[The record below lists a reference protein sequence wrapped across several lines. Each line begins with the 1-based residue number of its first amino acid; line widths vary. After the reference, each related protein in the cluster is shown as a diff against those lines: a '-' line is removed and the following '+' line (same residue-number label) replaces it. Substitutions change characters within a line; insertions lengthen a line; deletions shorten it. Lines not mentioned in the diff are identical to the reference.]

1 MILQEMI
8 VTNAEG
14 KTETSDGT
22 SLLGRMIQSE
32 DMYSFY
38 AIKRVNEPALTP
50 ATDQMA
56 AKVKIMMPLGGE
68 LNGMY
73 RFPRVGEKVVVAIEG
88 TSHYLM
94 GYLPT
99 AEMPFA
105 DKDDK
110 DKEKTEVFN
119 KEAQVLRY
127 KKTGDNKADTPYS
140 EIGFYSETT
149 EWKEAAG
156 SSNSKIDDKSE
167 LPIIDKIKLTSTGDI
182 ESKAQNLNEISA
194 QRISLQSKFLSSD
207 NIKDNS
213 LNERNTD
220 YAEIG
225 KGDVCISAD
234 RRIILDAREGV
245 LLKCGPATVA
255 LSPSGLD
262 LSSGKL
268 GEKDEG
274 FGPFDAGL
282 SLSSNGSV
290 TMQGRNFMATFDRGV
305 NWFDGFGACW
315 SMMMGRTSFSG
326 SAVNIEAS
334 TTLSAI
340 FNASVG
346 VVNLINQIASVFT
359 AKKGMSEVANQTY
372 YMSFFADKI
381 GSFFTET
388 AGEITPKKTVDYVT
402 IAMDIVYNVFDSVRT
417 VFERK
422 RLAEYAVH
430 YDTSSKKYYND
441 DKRFDTWAG
450 CTIVDVTL
458 QTTLLAILLGESV
471 DSVIHKAGIS
481 LTPHAGIKLDSK
493 TYEQANISN
502 QSLQEAAAGVGEDA
516 ADGLGKKVLNA
527 VKKYGPDMLQTAS
540 KVAMFE
546 VKEFATY
553 KLDSATQQALKE
565 L

>member
-1 MILQEMI
+1 MILKEMI
-8 VTNAEG
+8 VTDAEG
-14 KTETSDGT
+14 KIETAKGEDLRGQC
-22 SLLGRMIQSE
+22 IQSE

-38 AIKRVNEPALTP
+38 AIKQVNDPAITP
-50 ATDQMA
+50 APDQMP
-56 AKVKIMMPLGGE
+56 AKVRLTMPTGGE
-68 LNGMY
+68 LNGLY
-73 RFPRVGEKVVVAIEG
+73 RFPRVGEKVLVVIEG
-88 TSHYLM
+88 VSHYLM
-94 GYLPT
+94 SYLPT
-99 AEMPFA
+99 AENPFSPE
-105 DKDDK
+105 DGDQT
-110 DKEKTEVFN
+110 KTEPFD
-119 KEAQVLRY
+119 KQGQILRY

-255 LSPSGLD
+255 LSPSGLN

-290 TMQGRNFMATFDRGV
+290 TMQGRKFMATFDRGV

-388 AGEITPKKTVDYVT
+388 AGETKPKKTVDYVT
-402 IAMDIVYNVFDSVRT
+402 IAMDIVYNIFDSVRT

-553 KLDSATQQALKE
+553 ELDSATQQALKE